1 MNKFILPG
9 ILIGLAL
16 GIFFTYTTKQYE
28 KVKELRAINAA
39 YEKAIL
45 DSVEL
50 IKKRDQVV
58 SAYNSISEEDR
69 LRLERILPDHVD
81 SIRLINDIK
90 GLLARRAVTLKSV
103 KTGSANAIVGKTTVK
118 ENPSANI
125 VSNEP
130 IEDQQNDTIKSET
143 VNLQFTASYDVFL
156 EILADL
162 ESSLR
167 IMEISAIKFTP
178 KDTGQYDFEVDV
190 KTFWLREKL

>member
-9 ILIGLAL
+9 ILIALAL
-16 GIFFTYTTKQYE
+16 GIFFTYTTKQYS
-28 KVKELRAINAA
+28 KVKELRAVNAA
-39 YEKAIL
+39 YEKAIT

-90 GLLARRAVTLKSV
+90 SLLSRRAVTLKSV
-103 KTGSANAIVGKTTVK
+103 KTGSANAIVGKGTTK
-118 ENPSANI
+118 ENPSASI
-125 VSNEP
+125 VSDQPAENEG
-130 IEDQQNDTIKSET
+130 DVVKSET
-143 VNLQFTASYDVFL
+143 LNLQFTTSYDTFL
-156 EILADL
+156 EILRDL

-167 IMEISAIKFTP
+167 IMEISAIKFIP

-190 KTFWLREKL
+190 KTFWLREKI

>member
-9 ILIGLAL
+9 ILIALAL
-16 GIFFTYTTKQYE
+16 GIFFTYTSKQYT
-28 KVKELRAINAA
+28 KVKELRAVNAA
-39 YEKAIL
+39 YEKAIA

-58 SAYNSISEEDR
+58 SAYNSISEQDR
-69 LRLERILPDHVD
+69 QRLERILPDHVD

-90 GLLARRAVTLKSV
+90 SLLARRAVTLKSV
-103 KTGSANAIVGKTTVK
+103 KTGSANAIVGKGNVK
-118 ENPSANI
+118 ENPSASI
-125 VSNEP
+125 VSNQP
-130 IEDQQNDTIKSET
+130 AEDEGDVVKSET
-143 VNLQFTASYDVFL
+143 LNLQFTTSYDTFL
-156 EILADL
+156 EILRDL

-167 IMEISAIKFTP
+167 IMEISAVKFTP